1 MFGIDVSDVMPE
13 IVVFADL
20 WARPLVAIGCVGL
33 RSSGNLRCA
42 TYMFAPG
49 CVRHGVFSVGR
60 LLCRHDEYNYVLVW

>member
-33 RSSGNLRCA
+33 RSSGHLGYA
-42 TYMFAPG
+42 TYMFVPG
-49 CVRHGVFSVGR
+49 CVRHVVFSVGY
-60 LLCRHDEYNYVLVW
+60 LLCVHDVLVR